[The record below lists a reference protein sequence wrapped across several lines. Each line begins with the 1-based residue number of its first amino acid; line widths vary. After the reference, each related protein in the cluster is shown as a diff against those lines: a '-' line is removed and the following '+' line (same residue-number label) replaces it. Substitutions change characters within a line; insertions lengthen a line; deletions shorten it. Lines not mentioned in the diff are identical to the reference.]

1 MILRCRP
8 DLPKF
13 SPPIFSLESLQAV
26 RYIFRN
32 PFWRRTISHSRRIT
46 EYTASPNNNASNVTH
61 LSGDTMKNVIR
72 LVVMLVALSMMA
84 AAQEDEHLKPLVI
97 PTPQQITGKNIRFK
111 ISGGTKIVLGS
122 NSKQEQFDA
131 LQLNDEFGK
140 RNETQLKVVA
150 EDALRK
156 LPATFIFI
164 GGPSSEYGRYLLKER
179 KGSLLPE
186 MKEEGYYLDVDANS
200 VVIIAAS
207 EKGRFYGVM
216 TLLQMLRRERKS
228 VFVDGV
234 TIRDF
239 PLEKIRGITDDISR
253 GQVSNPE
260 NFKKIIRFLA
270 RYKLNTYSPYLEDMF
285 LFNDYPLIGKGRGAL
300 TSAEV
305 KELDAYAKKYYV
317 DLIPI
322 FETLGHWENI
332 LARPE
337 YVSYAEFPG
346 AHTLNVSDEKVY
358 TMLDDM
364 IRELCASFSAP
375 YFNMAADESWDV
387 GLGANR
393 ERVSKSDLGTVH
405 AEHYKR
411 VAEMIRAHG
420 KRPMMYGDIILNI
433 PTILDKIPN
442 DITIVDWHYDP
453 GFGYSSPV
461 VFKKAGFPF
470 IASPAVWN
478 FTGPFPDYFGTFAN
492 IRNFNRDGFAN
503 GAVGLLTSNWNDYG
517 GEELRE
523 LNYYG
528 YAWTAQC
535 GWQPEKANV
544 DEFNKAFFA
553 TFFGTTEPEKLQS
566 IYAIL
571 SSPSNQ
577 FSWHELWRHPMLPLR
592 PESKDDGYLPI
603 VQRLESIKSTM
614 PFVLSQLSSARR
626 KLSENE
632 DHLKYLE
639 FVARLNLWF
648 VKKIE
653 AGETIKQLSASAG
666 GAANKDSIAALII
679 NISSDVLRDLSLLKN
694 DFEGLWLST
703 NKAAGLELLLM
714 RYDRQYAYWQEK
726 IDEVKHGLFWVN
738 PEIESSWI
746 YCPTSDSVKD
756 DLRRERKFYFRKPF
770 IVVKGVRSATL
781 QLIGDSYVKISVN
794 GKYAGEVIARRSL
807 SLGVEHQRVKAFDIL
822 PLLTDSINV
831 ICAEA
836 QSFDSPSW
844 AGVNVYCELQF
855 TDGSSKKIESDTTW
869 KVSAMPVDNWT
880 SLSFAD
886 SSWMHSIVKTYPSTI
901 VRPNFAGGRSSWIER

>member
-1 MILRCRP
+1 MKHTITLFVT
-8 DLPKF
+8 L
-13 SPPIFSLESLQAV
+13 IFL
-26 RYIFRN
+26 
-32 PFWRRTISHSRRIT
+32 
-46 EYTASPNNNASNVTH
+46 
-61 LSGDTMKNVIR
+61 G
-72 LVVMLVALSMMA
+72 MLA
-84 AAQEDEHLKPLVI
+84 AAQEDEHLQPLVI

-131 LQLNDEFGK
+131 LQLNEEFGK
-140 RNETQLKVVA
+140 RGETQLKVVA

-156 LPATFIFI
+156 LPANFIFI

-186 MKEEGYYLDVDANS
+186 MKEEGYCLDVDANS

-207 EKGRFYGVM
+207 EKGKFYGVM

-234 TIRDF
+234 TICDY
-239 PLEKIRGITDDISR
+239 PSEKIRGITDDISR
-253 GQVSNPE
+253 GQVSNLE

-285 LFNDYPLIGKGRGAL
+285 VFNNYPLIGKGRGAL
-300 TSAEV
+300 TSTEV
-305 KELDAYAKKYYV
+305 KELDAYAKKYYL
-317 DLIPI
+317 DMIPI

-346 AHTLNVSDEKVY
+346 AHTLNVSDERVY
-358 TMLDDM
+358 TILDDM
-364 IRELCASFSAP
+364 IGAICASFSAP

-393 ERVSKSDLGTVH
+393 ERVANSDLGTVH
-405 AEHYKR
+405 AEHYRR
-411 VAEMIRAHG
+411 VAEIIRAHG

-433 PTILDKIPN
+433 PAILGKIPN

-453 GFGYSSPV
+453 AFGYSSPE
-461 VFKKAGFPF
+461 VFRKAGFPF

-478 FTGPFPDYFGTFAN
+478 FTGPFPDFFGTLAN
-492 IRNFNRDGFAN
+492 VRNFNRDGAAN
-503 GAVGLLTSNWNDYG
+503 GSLGLLTSNWNDYG

-535 GWQPEKANV
+535 GWAPGSANV
-544 DEFNKAFFA
+544 DDFNRAFFQV
-553 TFFGTTEPEKLQS
+553 FFGTTETEKFQS

-571 SSPSNQ
+571 SSPANQ

-592 PESKDDGYLPI
+592 PQSRDDGYLPI
-603 VQRLESIKSTM
+603 VERLESIKSTM
-614 PFVLSQLSSARR
+614 PFVLSQLSGAR
-626 KLSENE
+626 KEISQNE

-666 GAANKDSIAALII
+666 GATKKDSITALIV
-679 NISSDVLRDLSLLKN
+679 NISNDVMRDLTSLKS

-714 RYDRQYAYWQEK
+714 RYDRQCAYWLEK
-726 IDEVKHGLFWVN
+726 IDEVKRGLFWVN

-746 YCPTSDSVKD
+746 YYPTADSDKEVSQ
-756 DLRRERKFYFRKPF
+756 RERKFCFRHSF
-770 IVVKGVRSATL
+770 ALTKGVRSATL
-781 QLIGDSYVKISVN
+781 QLIGDTYAKLSVN
-794 GKYAGEVIARRSL
+794 GKYTGEVIARRSL
-807 SLGVEHQRVKAFDIL
+807 SLGVEQQRVKVFDIL
-822 PLLTDSINV
+822 PLLADSINV

-836 QSFDSPSW
+836 QSFDTPSW
-844 AGVNVYCELQF
+844 AGVNVHCELQF

-869 KVSAMPVDNWT
+869 KVSATPADNWT
-880 SLSFAD
+880 SLTFAD
-886 SSWMHSIVKTYPSTI
+886 SSWTHAIMKAYPSTI
-901 VRPNFAGGRSSWIER
+901 VRPNFATGRSSWIER